1 MREQGQED
9 WDGGRERAPVT
20 GKVEGCRDKAKQI
33 DTKREAVIGITELFP
48 FFFFFFSFFFSTLL
62 LLRHS
67 VFRLLMQASADGDDG

>member
-33 DTKREAVIGITELFP
+33 DTKREAVIGITS
-48 FFFFFFSFFFSTLL
+48 FFFFLFFF
-62 LLRHS
+62 
-67 VFRLLMQASADGDDG
+67 F

>member
-48 FFFFFFSFFFSTLL
+48 SFSSPFFCYTVAALPLCFPPPD
-62 LLRHS
+62 
-67 VFRLLMQASADGDDG
+67 ASEC